1 MNTYTQGIN
10 PDVIKKPGV
19 NRRSDSGEDKTHIP
33 VILSNT
39 TNWKW
44 NRIASTFF
52 LVTEHGM
59 SFRSANRLIKYKPTK
74 YV

>member
-39 TNWKW
+39 TN
-44 NRIASTFF
+44 
-52 LVTEHGM
+52 
-59 SFRSANRLIKYKPTK
+59 
-74 YV
+74 